1 MTEATL
7 PRTIRVAH
15 SPDADDAFMF
25 WAMAS
30 GKIDTGGRRYVHE
43 LADIESL
50 NRRALAGEL
59 EVTAVSLHAFAY
71 LADRYALLAHG
82 ASIGDRYGPRIV
94 AREPAP
100 RNARQALAG
109 RLVAVPGELTTAFLT
124 LRLYQPEARHVVVP
138 FDQIEDFVAAGQA
151 DAGLL
156 IHEGQL
162 TFADHGLHLWVDM
175 GEWWHQETRLPLP
188 LGGNVVRRDL
198 GDELMHAIARDLK
211 ASIEYGLAHRADALR
226 HAQSFSRGL
235 DAERTDR
242 FVGMYVNAYTVDYG
256 ATGRRAVTE
265 LLARAHAAGIIPH
278 PVALAF
284 ITADS

>member
-1 MTEATL
+1 MTATIS
-7 PRTIRVAH
+7 RTIHVAH

-25 WAMAS
+25 WAMAE

-43 LADIESL
+43 LGDIESL

-59 EVTAVSLHAFAY
+59 EVTAVSLHAYAY

-94 AREPAP
+94 ARDAAP
-100 RNARQALAG
+100 GDPRGALAG
-109 RLVAVPGELTTAFLT
+109 RLVAVPGELTTAFLA
-124 LRLYQPEARHVVVP
+124 LRLYQPAARHVVVP
-138 FDQIEDFVAAGQA
+138 FDQIEEFVAAGRA

-162 TFADHGLHLWVDM
+162 TFGDRGLHLWADM
-175 GEWWHQETRLPLP
+175 GEWWYRKTQLPLP

-198 GDELMHAIARDLK
+198 GDELSRAIARDLK
-211 ASIEYGLAHRADALR
+211 ASIEYGLAHRAEALA
-226 HAQSFSRGL
+226 HAQGFSRGL
-235 DAERTDR
+235 DTARTDR
-242 FVGMYVNAYTVDYG
+242 FVGMYVNAYTIDYG
-256 ATGRRAVTE
+256 ATGRRAVAE
-265 LLARAHAAGIIPH
+265 LLSQAHAAKLIPA

-284 ITADS
+284 IAADS